1 MSEERRR
8 DIDEEIHGEQPSGLK
23 GGSYAAPATPYIWE
37 QAVEQGY
44 FLKDR
49 IRWGS
54 VWAGLVIALTVQVLL
69 SALGAAFG
77 LRSLVPTPGNISEA
91 TATTFGVWMA
101 VSAIVAL
108 FLGGLATA
116 RFAGIAGTNNGVW
129 NGVVLWALT
138 IAIGTFAASVG
149 AGSALSSFFGGAGP
163 TAATPGEV
171 HRALGM
177 ASAGAGWFVLGSL
190 LGLLAAALG
199 GAVGAR
205 VPAEESTQP
214 NLTVT

>member
-1 MSEERRR
+1 MAEERRR
-8 DIDEEIHGEQPSGLK
+8 EIHEEVHQDEDIGLK
-23 GGSYAAPATPYIWE
+23 RGSYAAPAAPYMWD
-37 QAVEQGY
+37 QAVQQGY

-49 IRWGS
+49 IRWSS
-54 VWAGLVIALTVQVLL
+54 VWAGLVIALTVQFLL
-69 SALGAAFG
+69 SAIGVAFGVRGLVPAPGVISGAA
-77 LRSLVPTPGNISEA
+77 
-91 TATTFGVWMA
+91 ATTLGVWMA
-101 VSAIVAL
+101 ISAIIAL

-138 IAIGTFAASVG
+138 ITIGTIAASMG
-149 AGSALSSFFGGAGP
+149 AGSALSSMFGGTG
-163 TAATPGEV
+163 AATATTGEV

-199 GAVGAR
+199 GAAGAR
-205 VPAEESTQP
+205 NPAEEPAPP